1 MSLENVI
8 RQCAPTMANIKTGSL
23 FPVPYITK
31 KQLEKEIQELNS
43 ILVPKGLYLIPLRY
57 TEKKIALLYMY
68 RPERLKHDLYT
79 EDAQE
84 ILKETGYSE
93 TTAEECILHLMNRL
107 QENNEFPHEIGL
119 FLSYPAADVKG
130 FIDNHAKNFKFSGM
144 WKVYGDEDLAK
155 NLFNKYKRCTDI
167 YCASWSQGMSFDKL
181 TVSS

>member
-23 FPVPYITK
+23 FPVPFHTK
-31 KQLEKEIQELNS
+31 EEIEKEISELNT
-43 ILVPKGLYLIPLRY
+43 ILVPKGLYLIVLRY

-84 ILKETGYSE
+84 ILHNSGYE
-93 TTAEECILHLMNRL
+93 EKTAEDCIIHLMHRL
-107 QENNEFPHEIGL
+107 QENHEFPHEIGL
-119 FLSYPAADVKG
+119 FLSYPTRDVKG
-130 FIDNHAKNFKFSGM
+130 FIENHAKNFKFSGM

-155 NLFNKYKRCTDI
+155 NLFTQYKNCTDI
-167 YCASWSQGMSFDKL
+167 YCRNYECGTSFEKLAVAS
-181 TVSS
+181 